1 MLILVMMILG
11 MIRSGHMTMIDEPLE
26 MNRILVEWF
35 QKLEA
40 TTPWSNMEQ
49 TKTTVIEEL

>member
-1 MLILVMMILG
+1 MLIVVMMIFG
-11 MIRSGHMTMIDEPLE
+11 VIRSGHMTMIDEPLE

-40 TTPWSNMEQ
+40 STTWSNMEQ
-49 TKTTVIEEL
+49 MKTTVMEEL